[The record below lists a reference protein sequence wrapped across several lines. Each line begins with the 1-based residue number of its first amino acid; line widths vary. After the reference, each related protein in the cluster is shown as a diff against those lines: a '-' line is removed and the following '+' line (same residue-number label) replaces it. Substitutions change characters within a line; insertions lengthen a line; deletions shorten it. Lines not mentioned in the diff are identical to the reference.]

1 MKKQIM
7 ITGICAIALIFVI
20 ILIKKE
26 FSEYEFSDRNS
37 FSETAGISFEVSEEQ
52 KSNIIQLLQR
62 KYVEDED
69 YIGFKKNVENMD
81 LYYANSIM
89 VLAKTLGEEN
99 AVEMISDKL
108 EFLAGLD
115 LASMN
120 ILNMMYYVNLC
131 DNMGMSYNETEV
143 FECLKKFYDSEE
155 GLFFLNDVSDTINIK
170 LVVTSLVCNTLPDII
185 RHDGFAITDGIKNVY
200 RDYNFNVDTGITLYN
215 SGGDVLYCM
224 SKLDLI
230 TEEVLNNHREWFES
244 WRDYYEAIEL
254 DSIESALMYM
264 EYYKIAI
271 LFDEKYSAEKLQ
283 RYYDRLA
290 VSDIENISDLYMI
303 NNILEYVETLDN
315 EKINNFLSQKIN
327 GSLTEDKLVEASID
341 IQETAYGVML
351 AQNVDME
358 INSDKLQNYINA
370 AYASV
375 EGKELIIDRVNYLY
389 YTIILDQLNNNY
401 SVTCDIAFLQ
411 ELIDDLIKELEFK
424 DDIYSDVILARKLT
438 EIVMDLQIHNVD
450 IKISKGQADKII
462 EGTRKAANSE
472 EILNSVLITEIYI
485 INDMFDEDII
495 DDELFMGKY
504 RMLTNDGGT
513 KNFAGDE
520 SVPDVYSTF
529 RFFVCFERMGNYDN
543 VLSQQEFV
551 NSLLQ
556 EEGIYA
562 YSLGNSYASLESVV
576 YGNALAKFIVGGE
589 KEWLY

>member
-7 ITGICAIALIFVI
+7 ITGICVIAFIFLIIFI
-20 ILIKKE
+20 RME
-26 FSEYEFSDRNS
+26 FSEYEFSDKNS
-37 FSETAGISFEVSEEQ
+37 FSETVGISFEVSEEQ
-52 KSNIIQLLQR
+52 KSNIIQLLQQ

-89 VLAKTLGEEN
+89 SLAKTLGEEN
-99 AVEMISDKL
+99 AVEMIGDKL

-115 LASMN
+115 LAS
-120 ILNMMYYVNLC
+120 I
-131 DNMGMSYNETEV
+131 D
-143 FECLKKFYDSEE
+143 
-155 GLFFLNDVSDTINIK
+155 
-170 LVVTSLVCNTLPDII
+170 
-185 RHDGFAITDGIKNVY
+185 
-200 RDYNFNVDTGITLYN
+200 
-215 SGGDVLYCM
+215 
-224 SKLDLI
+224 
-230 TEEVLNNHREWFES
+230 
-244 WRDYYEAIEL
+244 
-254 DSIESALMYM
+254 
-264 EYYKIAI
+264 
-271 LFDEKYSAEKLQ
+271 
-283 RYYDRLA
+283 
-290 VSDIENISDLYMI
+290 
-303 NNILEYVETLDN
+303 
-315 EKINNFLSQKIN
+315 FLSQKIN
-327 GSLTEDKLVEASID
+327 GALIEDKLVEASID

-358 INSDKLQNYINA
+358 IDSDKLQNYINA
-370 AYASV
+370 AYTSL

-411 ELIDDLIKELEFK
+411 ELIDDFINELEFEE
-424 DDIYSDVILARKLT
+424 DIYSDVMLARKLA

-495 DDELFMGKY
+495 DDKVFIEKY
-504 RMLTNDGGT
+504 HMLTNEGGT
-513 KNFAGDE
+513 KNFAGDD

-543 VLSQQEFV
+543 VLSQREFV

-562 YSLGNSYASLESVV
+562 YSLGNSYASLESVI
-576 YGNALAKFIVGGE
+576 YGNALANFIVGG
-589 KEWLY
+589 